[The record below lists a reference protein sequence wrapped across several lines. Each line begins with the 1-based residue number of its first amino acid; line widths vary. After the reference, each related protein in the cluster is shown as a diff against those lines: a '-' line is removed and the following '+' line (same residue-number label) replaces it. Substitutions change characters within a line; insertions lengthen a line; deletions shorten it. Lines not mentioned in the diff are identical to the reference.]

1 MSTTKRKAD
10 PIHFDALTEIQ
21 KSQIV
26 NGLNLDLELDF
37 IIKSTTGDTKI
48 KFSETL
54 IYRAPSM
61 TNDEDMNQIDGTN
74 LFFAASTYVDIVE
87 IIEDV
92 LMTRFTPLNPKLKGI
107 PFNIA
112 SLPVGSSI
120 FGKTPQVKGR
130 ACWNSYIL

>member
-112 SLPVGSSI
+112 SLPVGSLI